1 MDVAIVDIPWNGA
14 WQSYK
19 IAVIA
24 DAYETNVAPHNFY
37 GHLCTMMSAHLCA
50 AIPNFRIME
59 IDVDDVPWRDDLVT
73 DVPLIENGML
83 TIPDRPGWGTDIN
96 EDAIAAHPV
105 VR

>member
-19 IAVIA
+19 IAAMA

-73 DVPLIENGML
+73 DLPLIENGML

-105 VR
+105 RR